1 MSLHSLREAKTHL
14 PEILSRIAPLEVVE
28 IREGMTLQPEK
39 IFVSPPPVKVSIDNR
54 RFRLHERLASEKV
67 NQTIDY
73 LFTSLAK
80 EVRDKAIGVIMSG
93 TGSDGTEGFKAIDN
107 EGGTT
112 ISQDPRTAQFTA
124 MPLNS
129 IEYDHPKFV
138 LHPREMPVII
148 QRIAAGNLEPVPGPG
163 LRRK

>member
-1 MSLHSLREAKTHL
+1 
-14 PEILSRIAPLEVVE
+14 
-28 IREGMTLQPEK
+28 
-39 IFVSPPPVKVSIDNR
+39 
-54 RFRLHERLASEKV
+54 
-67 NQTIDY
+67 
-73 LFTSLAK
+73 
-80 EVRDKAIGVIMSG
+80 MSG